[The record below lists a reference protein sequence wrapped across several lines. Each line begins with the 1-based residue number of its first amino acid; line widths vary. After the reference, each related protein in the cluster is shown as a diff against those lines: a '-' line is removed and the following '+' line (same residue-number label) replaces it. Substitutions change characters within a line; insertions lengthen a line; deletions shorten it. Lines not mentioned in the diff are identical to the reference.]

1 MSVNLVLADF
11 ARVALAATAESDT
24 GNGHGHRTLKVYK
37 TQISHEYLSGRL
49 QWLMF
54 LRLIVATILL
64 GSSILVQFQDR
75 DSLISPPFLVLYGL
89 IATVYIL
96 TVIYI
101 IVFKRLGPSLRFA
114 YVQIGLDTLFV
125 TFLIYVTGSIASVF
139 SFLYLVVI
147 IYASI
152 LLYKKGSLIIAT
164 LCSIQYGV
172 MIDLEYYGILKPFNT
187 VAGLSIQGYEE
198 LHVLYKVIMTMVACY
213 LVAFLSSSLA
223 QQTLRTEKELKAKQK
238 DLEQLEAINAS
249 IVYSMDSGLLTLN
262 SAGVVTTFNR
272 AAEMITGFSREEVL
286 GKPLSNIFPDVVQF
300 AASSEV
306 PLKKKPYR
314 YDVEFKRKDGTV
326 GYLGFS
332 MSSLKEPDG
341 KPIGNLLIFQDLT
354 AFKNMEE
361 HVKRVEKLAAIGE
374 MAAGIAHEI
383 KNPLASM
390 SGSIQLLNKEV
401 DITPVAGKLMGIVLR
416 EADRLSTLANDFLL
430 FARPGSDK
438 IESVELSS
446 AISDTLE
453 LFKKNGVFQ
462 NRIPVVQDLIPDVWT
477 EMDPKHTRQILWN
490 LLLNA
495 AQAIDGTG
503 TIHVS
508 LRTVEDM
515 VQVTVRD
522 DGCGMSEETISRI
535 FDPFFTT
542 KAHGTGLG
550 LSIVHRLIESY
561 NGRLDVQS
569 QQGQGSTF
577 NLYLKRI
584 DPPPS
589 LLP

>member
-1 MSVNLVLADF
+1 MD
-11 ARVALAATAESDT
+11 RVVAGVTSKEQ
-24 GNGHGHRTLKVYK
+24 V
-37 TQISHEYLSGRL
+37 SHAYLSGRL

-54 LRLIVATILL
+54 LRLIFVTVLL
-64 GSSILVQFQDR
+64 GSSILVQFKDR
-75 DSLISPPFLVLYGL
+75 ESPIAPPLLVLYGL
-89 IATVYIL
+89 IASVYLL
-96 TVIYI
+96 TFIYT
-101 IVFKRLGPSLRFA
+101 IVLKRLGSSLRFA

-147 IYASI
+147 VYASI
-152 LLYKKGSLIIAT
+152 LLYKRGSLIMAT

-172 MIDLEYYGILKPFNT
+172 MIDLEYYGILKPFDT
-187 VAGLSIQGYEE
+187 PASLSIERCEE
-198 LHVLYKVIMTMVACY
+198 SYVLYKIIMTMVACF
-213 LVAFLSSSLA
+213 LVAFLSSWLA
-223 QQTLRTEKELKAKQK
+223 QQTLRTESELKAKQK
-238 DLEQLEAINAS
+238 DLDQLEAINAS
-249 IVYSMDSGLLTLN
+249 IVHSMDSGLLTLT
-262 SAGVVTTFNR
+262 SAGMITSFNR
-272 AAEMITGFSREEVL
+272 AAEVITGFSREEVL
-286 GKPLSNIFPDVVQF
+286 GRPLSNIFPDVVQRV
-300 AASSEV
+300 ASSDA

-314 YDVEFKRKDGTV
+314 YDVEFKKKDGTP

-341 KPIGNLLIFQDLT
+341 RSIGKLLIFQDLT
-354 AFKNMEE
+354 ALKNMEE

-390 SGSIQLLNKEV
+390 SGSTQLLKNEV
-401 DITPVAGKLMGIVLR
+401 NNTPVARKLMDIVLR
-416 EADRLSTLANDFLL
+416 ETDRLNALANDFLL
-430 FARPGSDK
+430 FARPSSEK
-438 IESVELSS
+438 IEPVELSS

-453 LFKKNGVFQ
+453 LFKKNGFCQ
-462 NRIPVVQDLIPDVWT
+462 DRITVGQELAPEVWT
-477 EMDPKHTRQILWN
+477 EMDPEHTRQILWN

-503 TIHVS
+503 TIQVS
-508 LRTVEDM
+508 LKIAEDM
-515 VQVTVRD
+515 LQVTVKD
-522 DGCGMSEETISRI
+522 TGCGMSEETISKI

-542 KAHGTGLG
+542 KTHGTGLG
-550 LSIVHRLIESY
+550 LSIVHRLLESY

-584 DPPPS
+584 DPPD
-589 LLP
+589 LLS

>member
-1 MSVNLVLADF
+1 M
-11 ARVALAATAESDT
+11 
-24 GNGHGHRTLKVYK
+24 YK
-37 TQISHEYLSGRL
+37 AQISHEYLSGRL

-54 LRLIVATILL
+54 LRLIFTTVLL
-64 GSSILVQFQDR
+64 GSSILVQFKDR

-96 TVIYI
+96 TVVYI
-101 IVFKRLGPSLRFA
+101 IVFKQLGPSLRFA
-114 YVQIGLDTLFV
+114 YVQVGLDTLFV

-152 LLYKKGSLIIAT
+152 LLYKKGSLFIAT

-198 LHVLYKVIMTMVACY
+198 PHVLYKVIMTMVACY

-262 SAGVVTTFNR
+262 SANIVTTFNR

-300 AASSEV
+300 AASSGGGQ
-306 PLKKKPYR
+306 KKAYR

-401 DITPVAGKLMGIVLR
+401 NITPVAGKLMGIVLR

-430 FARPGSDK
+430 FARPGSGK
-438 IESVELSS
+438 MESVELSS

-453 LFKKNGVFQ
+453 LFRKNGVFQ
-462 NRIPVVQDLIPDVWT
+462 NRIPVVQDFTTDVWT

-550 LSIVHRLIESY
+550 LSIVHRLLESY

-584 DPPPS
+584 APPD
-589 LLP
+589 L

>member
-1 MSVNLVLADF
+1 MANRA
-11 ARVALAATAESDT
+11 VAGVTPKEQ
-24 GNGHGHRTLKVYK
+24 V
-37 TQISHEYLSGRL
+37 SHEYLSGRL

-54 LRLIVATILL
+54 LRVVFVTVLL
-64 GSSILVQFQDR
+64 GSSILVQFKYRESHDT
-75 DSLISPPFLVLYGL
+75 PPLLVLYGL
-89 IATVYIL
+89 IASVYAL
-96 TVIYI
+96 TFIYV

-147 IYASI
+147 VYASI
-152 LLYKKGSLIIAT
+152 LLYKRGSLIMAT

-172 MIDLEYYGILKPFNT
+172 MIDLEYYGILKPFYT
-187 VAGLSIQGYEE
+187 QASMSIEGCEE
-198 LHVLYKVIMTMVACY
+198 SFVLYKIIMTMVACF
-213 LVAFLSSSLA
+213 LVAFLSSWLA

-249 IVYSMDSGLLTLN
+249 IVHSMDSGLLTLTPTGIIT
-262 SAGVVTTFNR
+262 SFNR
-272 AAEMITGFSREEVL
+272 AAEMITGHSREEVL
-286 GKPLSNIFPDVVQF
+286 ERPLSSIFPDAVKRVGTLD
-300 AASSEV
+300 A

-314 YDVEFKRKDGTV
+314 YDVEFRKKDGTP

-341 KPIGNLLIFQDLT
+341 RSIGDLLIFQDLT

-390 SGSIQLLNKEV
+390 SGSTQLLKKEV
-401 DITPVAGKLMGIVLR
+401 NNTPVARKLMDILLR
-416 EADRLSTLANDFLL
+416 ETNRLNALTNDFLL
-430 FARPGSDK
+430 FARPSPEE
-438 IESVELSS
+438 IEPVELSS
-446 AISDTLE
+446 AIGDTLE
-453 LFKKNGVFQ
+453 LFKKNGFCQ
-462 NRIPVVQDLIPDVWT
+462 DRITVVEDLASDVWT

-490 LLLNA
+490 LFLNA

-503 TIHVS
+503 TIQVS
-508 LRTVEDM
+508 LNIVEDM
-515 VQVTVRD
+515 AQVTVKD
-522 DGCGMSEETISRI
+522 TGSGMSEETISKI

-550 LSIVHRLIESY
+550 LSIVHRLLESY
-561 NGRLDVQS
+561 DGRLDVQS
-569 QQGQGSTF
+569 QQGQGSTIKL
-577 NLYLKRI
+577 NLKRI
-584 DPPPS
+584 DPPG